1 MIAMPWYEG
10 GLYGVLGALFVYFCL
25 HRTDRIQDF
34 FYSPRENWR
43 VLAFDIVFFLLGAA
57 VFTAFFIEPT
67 ARKEAILSGATWEGA
82 ASGLLTRRS

>member
-1 MIAMPWYEG
+1 MALPWYES

-34 FYSPRENWR
+34 FYSPGENWR

-67 ARKEAILSGATWEGA
+67 ARKAILSGATWEGA
-82 ASGLLTRRS
+82 ASGSLTRRP